1 MKKVAKLTSILI
13 CLAMAISLLAS
24 VTTAA
29 PAKYTKLRISSSQ
42 VEVGMYTNTDLT
54 GEIVNISANPNYE
67 QEKTCLVDK
76 GLKGGY
82 WSKALKFKDLKDN
95 GGSNVPVILF
105 DMTQEGKPTNVAAVE
120 LSIRHYF
127 DCMPLHFEVQALTEA
142 NGSNWVSVFEQDD
155 ILWMSQTI
163 RFDFPGGNVAAYKLR
178 VLFYDIAE
186 PNIEDD
192 TGTYET
198 LAGDETRF
206 TLAEI
211 ALYSLPEGSTPEV
224 TNPPTTP
231 PTEKPTEPTSKPTEP
246 AETDPAATDPAETDP
261 AETDPAETDPAETD
275 PAETDPA
282 ETDPAETDPV
292 ETDPVETDTVETD
305 PVETDPAE
313 TDPKETEPEA
323 TNKPTEAPSDNK
335 DAKEEPKN
343 NAGLIIGIV
352 AAVVVIG
359 AVVFIVIKKK
369 K

>member
-42 VEVGMYTNTDLT
+42 MEVGMYTNTDLT

-105 DMTQEGKPTNVAAVE
+105 DMTQEGNPTNVAAVE

-127 DCMPLHFEVQALTEA
+127 DCMPLHIEVQAITEA

-192 TGTYET
+192 TGAYET

-211 ALYSLPEGSTPEV
+211 ALYSLPEGSTPEA
-224 TNPPTTP
+224 TNP

-246 AETDPAATDPAETDP
+246 AETDPAVTDPAETDPAVTDPAETDP

-275 PAETDPA
+275 PAETDPK
-282 ETDPAETDPV
+282 
-292 ETDPVETDTVETD
+292 
-305 PVETDPAE
+305 E

>member
-82 WSKALKFKDLKDN
+82 WSKALKFNELKDN
-95 GGSNVPVILF
+95 GGSTVPVIMFNLEK
-105 DMTQEGKPTNVAAVE
+105 DGKPTDVGMVE
-120 LSIRHYF
+120 LSIRNYF
-127 DCMPLHFEVQALTEA
+127 DCMPLHFEVQVLTEA
-142 NGSNWVSVFEQDD
+142 NGTTWTSVFEQDD
-155 ILWMSQTI
+155 IEWMSQTKK
-163 RFDFPGGNVAAYKLR
+163 FEFPAGNVAAYKLR
-178 VLFYDIAE
+178 VLFYDIGE
-186 PNIEDD
+186 PNIEED

-206 TLAEI
+206 SLAEI
-211 ALYSLPEGSTPEV
+211 ALYTLPEGSTPS
-224 TNPPTTP
+224 TQPTT
-231 PTEKPTEPTSKPTEP
+231 KPT
-246 AETDPAATDPAETDP
+246 
-261 AETDPAETDPAETD
+261 
-275 PAETDPA
+275 
-282 ETDPAETDPV
+282 
-292 ETDPVETDTVETD
+292 
-305 PVETDPAE
+305 
-313 TDPKETEPEA
+313 EA
-323 TNKPTEAPSDNK
+323 TNKPTEPKATEPKATEPKATEPEATEPEVTEPEATEPEVTEPEATEPEATEPEATEPEATEPEATEPEATEPEATEPEETEPEATQAPTDAPATNN
-335 DAKEEPKN
+335 DAKEEPKG

-359 AVVFIVIKKK
+359 AVVFFVIKKK